1 MLKRD
6 ITYKDFDGEIM
17 TESFYFNLTKT
28 ELIELEVKYKDGLEA
43 TMKRIV
49 KAEDKEALISEFQR
63 IILLS
68 YGVKSED
75 GRRFMKSDQ
84 LREEFT
90 QMPAYDALFVELATD
105 DEAANT
111 FIKGI
116 LPSEFLDN
124 LNTVNTVNVVD
135 VPIKE

>member
-6 ITYKDFDGEIM
+6 ITYEDFDGESV

-28 ELIELEVKYKDGLEA
+28 ELIELEVGYKDGLEA
-43 TMKRIV
+43 AMQRIV
-49 KAEDKEALISEFQR
+49 KTEDRQALIAEFQR

-68 YGVKSED
+68 YGVKSDD

-90 QMPAYDALFVELATD
+90 QTPAYDALFIELATD
-105 DEAANT
+105 DKAAAT
-111 FIKGI
+111 FIQGI
-116 LPSEFLDN
+116 LPKGLVEN
-124 LNTVNTVNVVD
+124 VETVNVVD
-135 VPIKE
+135 VPVKE